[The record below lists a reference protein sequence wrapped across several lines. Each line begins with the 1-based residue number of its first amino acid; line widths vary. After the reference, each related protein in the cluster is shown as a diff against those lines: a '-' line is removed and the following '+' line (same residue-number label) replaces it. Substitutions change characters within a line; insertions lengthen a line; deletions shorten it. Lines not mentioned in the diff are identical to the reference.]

1 MLDRWT
7 INVYSNYNNYKDWDF
22 SIIAVV
28 RFYNVTN
35 TAHNMRLYHFLY
47 E

>member
-28 RFYNVTN
+28 RFYNATN
-35 TAHNMRLYHFLY
+35 TAQNMKLYHFLY